1 MPQYPL
7 ENGSLL
13 DAKVCWTHSSC
24 GLMQPQIRAQSYIRG
39 GRAGFQAHLVIWP
52 TTLEQW
58 TTCATVHGGPA
69 KPNWNSFHHD
79 EWDHILSIAPLTTQ
93 KQGQGKVPAVLCK
106 FPSWVSHSLQTSYL
120 KTSVFP
126 SVETSSCV
134 SWRQCPPDDGP
145 RHQKTQ
151 STLQVEGP
159 LISWMREPKPKV
171 RSAMVL
177 ERTLGILTAP
187 LLLLSS
193 FNFSLREHPKWRAQQ
208 YQVLHQY
215 FEKTMRVGFLVT
227 STFCSYS
234 PPLLLK
240 SHHYHQVSLSSDRL
254 CIHQH

>member
-13 DAKVCWTHSSC
+13 HAKVCWKHSSC
-24 GLMQPQIRAQSYIRG
+24 GLMHPQIRAQSYIRG

-79 EWDHILSIAPLTTQ
+79 EWDHILSIASLTTQ

-106 FPSWVSHSLQTSYL
+106 FPSWVTHRLQTSYL

-134 SWRQCPPDDGP
+134 SWHQCPPDDGP
-145 RHQKTQ
+145 RHQKNPEH
-151 STLQVEGP
+151 STGGRAPYFMDEGTKAKGQECNGAGEDSWNSHCS
-159 LISWMREPKPKV
+159 ISAFV
-171 RSAMVL
+171 
-177 ERTLGILTAP
+177 
-187 LLLLSS
+187 
-193 FNFSLREHPKWRAQQ
+193 F
-208 YQVLHQY
+208 
-215 FEKTMRVGFLVT
+215 FLPSWT
-227 STFCSYS
+227 
-234 PPLLLK
+234 P
-240 SHHYHQVSLSSDRL
+240 
-254 CIHQH
+254 